1 MVLDLGLG
9 LGLGL
14 NRVRDRDRIRAV
26 GECVIHFEKHLP
38 HKKVK
43 KSPSKKKTN

>member
-14 NRVRDRDRIRAV
+14 NRVRDRDRIRV
-26 GECVIHFEKHLP
+26 RPSGERVILFDEHP
-38 HKKVK
+38 
-43 KSPSKKKTN
+43 SPQKMENH